1 MILKKSKYRSKIS
14 SFLDGLKE
22 DIPDLEKKQRNGRGE
37 LWDKPIENNKKTNQL
52 KKNKKIRQKS
62 YVYFDNNQ

>member
-1 MILKKSKYRSKIS
+1 MIFKKNKYRSKIS
-14 SFLDGLKE
+14 SFLDRLKE

-37 LWDKPIENNKKTNQL
+37 LWDKPIENNKKTDQL
-52 KKNKKIRQKS
+52 KKNKKIRPKS

>member
-1 MILKKSKYRSKIS
+1 MILKKNKYRSKIS

-22 DIPDLEKKQRNGRGE
+22 DIPDLEKKQWNGRGE
-37 LWDKPIENNKKTNQL
+37 LWDKPIENDKKTNQL
-52 KKNKKIRQKS
+52 KKYKKIRQKS

>member
-1 MILKKSKYRSKIS
+1 MILKNNKYRSKIS
-14 SFLDGLKE
+14 SFLDKLKE
-22 DIPDLEKKQRNGRGE
+22 NIPNLEEKQRSGRGE
-37 LWDKPIENNKKTNQL
+37 LWDKPIENIKKTNDL

>member
-1 MILKKSKYRSKIS
+1 MILKKNKYRSKIS
-14 SFLDGLKE
+14 SFLDELKE

-37 LWDKPIENNKKTNQL
+37 LWDKPIANNKNTNQL
-52 KKNKKIRQKS
+52 KKYKKIRQKS

>member
-1 MILKKSKYRSKIS
+1 MILKKNKYRSKIS
-14 SFLDGLKE
+14 SFLDELKE

-37 LWDKPIENNKKTNQL
+37 LWDKPIENDKKTNQL
-52 KKNKKIRQKS
+52 KKYKKIRQKS

>member
-1 MILKKSKYRSKIS
+1 MILKKNKYRSKIS

-22 DIPDLEKKQRNGRGE
+22 DIPDLEEKQRNGRGE
-37 LWDKPIENNKKTNQL
+37 LWDKPIANNKNTNQL
-52 KKNKKIRQKS
+52 KKYKKIRQKS

>member
-1 MILKKSKYRSKIS
+1 MILKKNKYRSKIS
-14 SFLDGLKE
+14 SFLDELKE

-37 LWDKPIENNKKTNQL
+37 LWDKPIENDRKTNQL
-52 KKNKKIRQKS
+52 KKYKKIRQKS

>member
-1 MILKKSKYRSKIS
+1 MILRKNEYRSKIS

-37 LWDKPIENNKKTNQL
+37 LWDKPIEDNKKTNQL
-52 KKNKKIRQKS
+52 KKYKKIRRKS

>member
-1 MILKKSKYRSKIS
+1 MILKKNKYKSKIS

-37 LWDKPIENNKKTNQL
+37 LWDKPIENDKKTNQL
-52 KKNKKIRQKS
+52 KKYKKIRQKS

>member
-1 MILKKSKYRSKIS
+1 MILKKNKYRSKIS
-14 SFLDGLKE
+14 NFLDGLKE

-37 LWDKPIENNKKTNQL
+37 LWDKPIENNKYTNQL
-52 KKNKKIRQKS
+52 KKYKKIRQKS

>member
-1 MILKKSKYRSKIS
+1 MILKKNKYRSKIS
-14 SFLDGLKE
+14 SFLDELKE

-37 LWDKPIENNKKTNQL
+37 LWDKPIENNKNTNQL
-52 KKNKKIRQKS
+52 KKYKKIRQKS

>member
-1 MILKKSKYRSKIS
+1 MILKKNKYRSKIS

-22 DIPDLEKKQRNGRGE
+22 DIPDLENKQRNGRGE
-37 LWDKPIENNKKTNQL
+37 LWDKPIEDNKKTNQL
-52 KKNKKIRQKS
+52 KKYKKIRQKS

>member
-1 MILKKSKYRSKIS
+1 MILKKNKYRSKIS
-14 SFLDGLKE
+14 SFLDELKE

-37 LWDKPIENNKKTNQL
+37 LWDKPIEDNKKTNQL
-52 KKNKKIRQKS
+52 KKYKKIRQKS

>member
-1 MILKKSKYRSKIS
+1 MIFKKNKYRSKIT

-22 DIPDLEKKQRNGRGE
+22 DIPDLEEKQRNSRGE

-52 KKNKKIRQKS
+52 KKNNKIRQKS
-62 YVYFDNNQ
+62 YIYFDNNQ